1 MKIAL
6 WQGGDKR
13 RVYIILIPNGYG
25 LFNKN
30 HHFQFLWCCSPGMLF
45 LSLSAMGRRTEINH
59 TQLQG
64 QQCQSNDLPQE
75 TVSFIYIT
83 LCSWLLK
90 SKRSD

>member
-1 MKIAL
+1 MACKTKIMP

-13 RVYIILIPNGYG
+13 RVYIILILNGCR
-25 LFNKN
+25 LSHEN
-30 HHFQFLWCCSPGMLF
+30 HYFRFLWFCSPGMLF

-75 TVSFIYIT
+75 AVSCIYIT
-83 LCSWLLK
+83 LCS
-90 SKRSD
+90 